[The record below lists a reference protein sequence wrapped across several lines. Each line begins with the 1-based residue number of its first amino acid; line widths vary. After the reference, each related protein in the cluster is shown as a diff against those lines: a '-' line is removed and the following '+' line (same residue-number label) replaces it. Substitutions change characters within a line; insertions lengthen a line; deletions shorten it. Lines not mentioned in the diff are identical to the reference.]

1 MIQSNEL
8 ESSKTQIFK
17 LLKLALSDIINI
29 DTKINAYIL
38 NSSDLF
44 CMSQPFIACICA
56 VTIPNSYHTSE
67 SSMRTCKYIRE
78 RQSFVQCD
86 AVIIKFYVVFTQH
99 VSDKWLTDWGF
110 LMPTFW
116 EQGSQWLIYNANIMF
131 CCVFFFIKC
140 NNLVKTNS
148 NLYITEIIVSVIC
161 KGVQLWKITHASY
174 RVLID
179 RGK

>member
-1 MIQSNEL
+1 MFSLLCTRSISNQMMMASQSRSGSHCPLQECLCHQPSVQPLVCLLFDLEQRHKKEINVTVIQSNEL

-67 SSMRTCKYIRE
+67 SSMRTCKYIRK

-99 VSDKWLTDWGF
+99 VSDK
-110 LMPTFW
+110 
-116 EQGSQWLIYNANIMF
+116 
-131 CCVFFFIKC
+131 
-140 NNLVKTNS
+140 
-148 NLYITEIIVSVIC
+148 
-161 KGVQLWKITHASY
+161 
-174 RVLID
+174 
-179 RGK
+179 